1 MSGNTVAIVALLGAA
16 LAAPGAA
23 AQPFAEGYRKCEKCH
38 EAEVAVWRET
48 QHFKSFNT
56 VHRKEAAKKIL
67 DAAGGGASMRQN
79 ANCVLCHYTETRSSP
94 SAKPQVASGPSCESC
109 HGPSSGWRDIHNFY
123 GEGIEDPAKEPP
135 ANKTK
140 RLAEARKAGM
150 IWSFMHYEIAANCN
164 ECHGLAHPKLGADV
178 LAKMLDAGHPSE
190 PEFELVRY
198 SQGTVRHRYYPPD
211 FSKNAEM
218 TPAELARLYV
228 TGQAAALVSA
238 SAAASKSSHPKYSAL
253 QKKRAADATRALQA
267 VADLPEVAALL
278 KAPNHDNARKLAESI
293 KTKDLSAKIKG
304 QLPAKSSYK

>member
-1 MSGNTVAIVALLGAA
+1 MRGKTVAGLALLGAI
-16 LAAPGAA
+16 LAAGPVAA
-23 AQPFAEGYRKCEKCH
+23 APFAEGYRKCEKCH
-38 EAEVAVWRET
+38 EAEVAVWRNTE
-48 QHFKSFNT
+48 HFKSFNT
-56 VHRKEAAKKIL
+56 VHRKEEAKKIL

-79 ANCVLCHYTETRSSP
+79 PNCVLCHYTETRSSP

-109 HGPSSGWRDIHNFY
+109 HGASSDWRDIHNFY
-123 GEGIEDPAKEPP
+123 GEGIEDPAKEAP
-135 ANKTK
+135 ANRTK

-218 TPAELARLYV
+218 TPPELARLYV
-228 TGQAAALVSA
+228 IGQAATLVSA
-238 SAAASKSSHPKYSAL
+238 SAAAAKSSHPKYAAL
-253 QKKRAADATRALQA
+253 QKKRVQDAAKALQA
-267 VADLPEVAALL
+267 VSDVPEVATLL
-278 KAPNHDNARKLAESI
+278 KQPNHDNARKLAESL
-293 KTKDLSAKIKG
+293 KGKDLSAKVK
-304 QLPAKSSYK
+304 LPAKSSYK